1 MRMHLVSRSLAAA
14 ALMLALAAC
23 TITFEPATDPPPR
36 VTTRPAFVVLEQF
49 VPDRGVNSTYRIGD
63 PIGFRV
69 RTTQDGYVTLTA
81 IDPGGAVYV
90 FARNVPVRAGRTNV
104 IDGLGPRQRFVITA
118 PEGLHRV
125 VAHFTPRATD
135 EVVTFRGIAGYDSW
149 QSQIRIE
156 LQPYPTGEYRE
167 TRFFVRR

>member
-1 MRMHLVSRSLAAA
+1 MRMRLAARCLA
-14 ALMLALAAC
+14 GATLVFALAAC

-36 VTTRPAFVVLEQF
+36 VTTRPAYTVLEQF

-69 RTTQDGYVTLTA
+69 RTTQDGFITLTA
-81 IDPGGAVYV
+81 IDPDGSVYV
-90 FARNVPVRAGRTNV
+90 FARNIAVRGGRTTV
-104 IDGLGPRQRFVITA
+104 IDGLGPRQRFVLTA

-135 EVVTFRGIAGYDSW
+135 EVVSFRGIVGYDSW
-149 QSQIRIE
+149 QAQIRIE
-156 LQPYPTGEYRE
+156 LQPYPTGEFRE